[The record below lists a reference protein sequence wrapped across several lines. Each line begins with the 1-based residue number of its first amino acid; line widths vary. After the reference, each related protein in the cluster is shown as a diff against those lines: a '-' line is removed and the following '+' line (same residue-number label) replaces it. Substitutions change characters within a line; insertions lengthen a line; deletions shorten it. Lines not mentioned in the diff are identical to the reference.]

1 MIITKLRIQEEHIM
15 SGPSGSWPLPLFDF
29 NLDSSAGKNG
39 YILKTAQGLD
49 PPNLVSM
56 VIGFDSYG
64 TPIMDSVSEKR
75 EIVLRLALSPVLGQS
90 FSSLRDNLYRFI
102 NRTVMISLM
111 DDSIVVAQARG
122 FISKVE
128 AVHFSNTPDI
138 QMTIECVEGEF
149 TAPFAIDIPFVNL
162 NTTQPVITYE
172 DGTAPTG
179 FELQF
184 NYTAVAGRAG
194 FTIFNH
200 SRVWF
205 VGASQAYNEFTV
217 TYPLVTNDVIT
228 ISTQPKNKRLTLLRS
243 GVTHDLAGY
252 VNGGAVWPRLYPGVN
267 TFEWDLSSTWMTWV
281 SASYTPKYWGV

>member
-1 MIITKLRIQEEHIM
+1 MIITKLRIQEEHVM

-29 NLDSSAGKNG
+29 NLDSSAGENG

-49 PPNLVSM
+49 PPDLISI
-56 VIGFDSYG
+56 VIGFDSVG
-64 TPIMDSVSEKR
+64 TPIMDSVAEKR
-75 EIVLRLALSPVLGQS
+75 EIVLRLGLVPVMSQTY
-90 FSSLRDNLYRFI
+90 SSLRDNLYRFI

-111 DDSIVVAQARG
+111 DDSIVIAQARG

-149 TAPFAIDIPFVNL
+149 TAPFAINIPWVDL
-162 NTTQPVITYE
+162 DTLEPVISYE
-172 DGTAPTG
+172 EGTAPTG
-179 FELQF
+179 LELQF
-184 NYTAVAGRAG
+184 YCSAVIGRAG

-205 VGASQAYNEFTV
+205 VGATQVYNEFTL
-217 TYPLVTNDVIT
+217 TFPLITDDVIT
-228 ISTQPKNKRLTLLRS
+228 ISTQPKNKRITLLRAA
-243 GVTHDLAGY
+243 VTYDLAGY
-252 VNGGAVWPRLYPGVN
+252 VNAGAVWPKLYPGVN
-267 TFEWDLSSTWMTWV
+267 AFEWDLSTEWMEMV